1 MPLSQNID
9 WPPMILGVILSVL
22 CTISSLIL
30 VDNPTGI
37 GRALLFM
44 SIGGITAG
52 ISTIFFTLYYSTGGR
67 IGKIKKNVV

>member
-1 MPLSQNID
+1 MPSSQNID
-9 WPPMILGVILSVL
+9 WPLIILGDILVIL

-44 SIGGITAG
+44 SIGGITTG
-52 ISTIFFTLYYSTGGR
+52 ISIISFTLYYSTGGY
-67 IGKIKKNVV
+67 IGKIKKNMD